1 MFQSEKDIQCEVNR
15 ANVYFVF
22 LLHCRLEGVN
32 VGSNMKLCLPLL
44 LPLLFYQHLWSPA
57 LANSCPKDCTC
68 QAQDAIFCFT
78 RKDPK
83 IPRKVPTTT
92 KNLYVFKN
100 SIESL
105 SQEDFLELE
114 SLEML
119 DLSQNQLT
127 ELPDFVFEPLSSLHN
142 LDLSA
147 NQIVHISKDSFAG
160 LEHLERLYLYSN
172 LIESI
177 HPAAFDGLQQ
187 LLELKL
193 QGNKLAI
200 LPALK
205 MPHLLLLDL
214 RFNSIPSPGP
224 NDLQTPKLESLKLS
238 GLELSSLDEELLGG
252 FKNLHELDISN
263 NQLTTFPGVLREA
276 RGLVSLSLAGNP
288 MGPVKWEDFEKLSEL
303 QELDISNLSLQ
314 GLPET
319 LTQLFPHLQRL
330 TIAENPFNCL
340 CNLAWFPSWLRIKQI
355 QLARTEETRCHF
367 PLFNSGKVLERLSH
381 REFGCPITTT
391 VTTRTVKTTA
401 VPPAPVTNLPSTT
414 HAVLPAKPSDN
425 PSTETGND
433 PPPPTPSSTIDLDL
447 GSIFCPPN
455 ICLNGGTCWLDNKG
469 RLECICQPGTSGRY
483 CEKEKDPLPHEE
495 HTEDPIVPEPEI
507 TATLVTSSS
516 ILLDLHRY
524 IDMRPNI
531 RGVKLTYKNLYG
543 LDKRAKHLNIP
554 PRYPEYTIRGLQ
566 PNSTYSVCANPL
578 GEPGDVDR
586 LCIEI
591 QTISQ
596 QLTSTGAQLEDPKLT
611 KMLIPAVAIL
621 LLLVLV
627 AVAVGVACYMHK
639 NKSKGQLDLECDPSP
654 LELEGLE
661 YGELPQKQEII
672 SCPSTTQNG
681 GLDYEV
687 PLMPHHCTAN
697 NNKNS
702 LKPLYF
708 W

>member
-1 MFQSEKDIQCEVNR
+1 M
-15 ANVYFVF
+15 
-22 LLHCRLEGVN
+22 LEGVN
-32 VGSNMKLCLPLL
+32 VGSNMKLFLPLL
-44 LPLLFYQHLWSPA
+44 LHLLFYQHLCSSV
-57 LANSCPKDCTC
+57 LAVTCPKDCTC
-68 QAQDAIFCFT
+68 QVQDSIFCFS
-78 RKDPK
+78 RKNTKMPSE
-83 IPRKVPTTT
+83 VPATT

-100 SIESL
+100 GIESL
-105 SQEDFLELE
+105 SQEDFLDLE

-119 DLSQNQLT
+119 DLSQNKLT
-127 ELPDFVFEPLSSLHN
+127 ELPDRVFEPLSSLHN

-193 QGNKLAI
+193 QGNKLTI
-200 LPALK
+200 MPVLK

-224 NDLQTPKLESLKLS
+224 NDLQTPKLESLKLG
-238 GLELSSLDEELLGG
+238 GLGLTSLNEELLGS

-263 NQLTTFPGVLREA
+263 NQLTTFPGVLRDA
-276 RGLVSLSLAGNP
+276 RGLVTLSLAGNP

-319 LTQLFPHLQRL
+319 LTQLFPHLERL
-330 TIAENPFNCL
+330 TVAENPFNCL
-340 CNLAWFPSWLRIKQI
+340 CNLAWFPSWLRTKQI
-355 QLARTEETRCHF
+355 QLGRTEETRCHF
-367 PLFNSGKVLERLSH
+367 PPFNSGKVLERLSH

-401 VPPAPVTNLPSTT
+401 APPAPVTSLPSTT
-414 HAVLPAKPSDN
+414 RAVLPAKPSDN
-425 PSTETGND
+425 PSTETDNE
-433 PPPPTPSSTIDLDL
+433 PPPPTPSTSIDPDL
-447 GSIFCPPN
+447 ESPFCPPN

-469 RLECICQPGTSGRY
+469 RLECICLPGTSGRY
-483 CEKEKDPLPHEE
+483 CEKEEDLPPHEDP
-495 HTEDPIVPEPEI
+495 TEDSTVLEPEI

-524 IDMRPNI
+524 IDMRPYI
-531 RGVKLTYKNLYG
+531 RAVKITYKNLSG
-543 LDKRAKHLNIP
+543 PDKRAKHLNVP
-554 PRYPEYTIRGLQ
+554 ATYPEYTLRGLQ
-566 PNSTYSVCANPL
+566 QNSTYSVCASPM
-578 GEPGDVDR
+578 GESGDMETV
-586 LCIEI
+586 CIET

-596 QLTSTGAQLEDPKLT
+596 QPSPTGARLEDPKLT
-611 KMLIPAVAIL
+611 TMLIPAVAIL

-639 NKSKGQLDLECDPSP
+639 KKSKGHLDLECDPSQ
-654 LELEGLE
+654 LELEGLDN
-661 YGELPQKQEII
+661 GALPQKQEII

-681 GLDYEV
+681 GLDYEE
-687 PLMPHHCTAN
+687 PLMQDHCTAN
-697 NNKNS
+697 NNMNS
-702 LKPLYF
+702 LKPSYF
-708 W
+708 

>member
-1 MFQSEKDIQCEVNR
+1 MPSEV
-15 ANVYFVF
+15 
-22 LLHCRLEGVN
+22 
-32 VGSNMKLCLPLL
+32 
-44 LPLLFYQHLWSPA
+44 
-57 LANSCPKDCTC
+57 T
-68 QAQDAIFCFT
+68 
-78 RKDPK
+78 
-83 IPRKVPTTT
+83 TTT

-100 SIESL
+100 GIESL

-114 SLEML
+114 NLEML
-119 DLSQNQLT
+119 DLSQNKLT
-127 ELPDFVFEPLSSLHN
+127 ELPDHVFEPLSSLHN

-193 QGNKLAI
+193 QGNKLTI
-200 LPALK
+200 MPALK

-214 RFNSIPSPGP
+214 RFNSIPSPEP
-224 NDLQTPKLESLKLS
+224 NDLQTPKLESLKLG
-238 GLELSSLDEELLGG
+238 GLGLSSLDEELLGS

-263 NQLTTFPGVLREA
+263 NQLTTFPGVLREV

-288 MGPVKWEDFEKLSEL
+288 MGPLKWEDFEKLSEL

-319 LTQLFPHLQRL
+319 LPQLFPHLQRL
-330 TIAENPFNCL
+330 TVAENPFNCL

-355 QLARTEETRCHF
+355 HLSRTEETRCHF
-367 PLFNSGKVLERLSH
+367 PPFNSGKVLERLSH
-381 REFGCPITTT
+381 REFGCPVTTT
-391 VTTRTVKTTA
+391 VTIRTVKTTA
-401 VPPAPVTNLPSTT
+401 IPPAPITNLPSTT
-414 HAVLPAKPSDN
+414 HEVIPGKPSDN

-433 PPPPTPSSTIDLDL
+433 PPPPTPSSTIDPDL
-447 GSIFCPPN
+447 RSTFCPPN
-455 ICLNGGTCWLDNKG
+455 ICLNGGTCWLDNK
-469 RLECICQPGTSGRY
+469 RRFECICPPGTLGRY
-483 CEKEKDPLPHEE
+483 CEKEEDPLPH
-495 HTEDPIVPEPEI
+495 TEDPTLPEPEI
-507 TATLVTSSS
+507 TAILVTSSS
-516 ILLDLHRY
+516 ILLDLHQY
-524 IDMRPNI
+524 IDMRPQI
-531 RGVKLTYKNLYG
+531 RGVKLTYKNLSG

-554 PRYPEYTIRGLQ
+554 ASYPEYTIRGLQ
-566 PNSTYSVCANPL
+566 QNSTYSVCASPL
-578 GEPGDVDR
+578 GEPEDEDR
-586 LCIEI
+586 VCIES

-596 QLTSTGAQLEDPKLT
+596 QLTPTGARLEDPKLT
-611 KMLIPAVAIL
+611 TMLIPAVAIL

-639 NKSKGQLDLECDPSP
+639 KKPKVHQELECDPSQV
-654 LELEGLE
+654 ELEGLE
-661 YGELPQKQEII
+661 NGELPQKQEII

-687 PLMPHHCTAN
+687 PLMQDHCTAN

-702 LKPLYF
+702 FKPSYF
-708 W
+708 

>member
-1 MFQSEKDIQCEVNR
+1 MPSEV
-15 ANVYFVF
+15 
-22 LLHCRLEGVN
+22 
-32 VGSNMKLCLPLL
+32 
-44 LPLLFYQHLWSPA
+44 
-57 LANSCPKDCTC
+57 T
-68 QAQDAIFCFT
+68 
-78 RKDPK
+78 
-83 IPRKVPTTT
+83 TTT

-100 SIESL
+100 GIESL

-114 SLEML
+114 NLEML
-119 DLSQNQLT
+119 DLSQNKLT
-127 ELPDFVFEPLSSLHN
+127 ELPDHVFEPLSSLHN

-193 QGNKLAI
+193 QGNKLTI
-200 LPALK
+200 MPALK

-214 RFNSIPSPGP
+214 RFNSIPSPEP
-224 NDLQTPKLESLKLS
+224 NDLQTPKLESLKLG
-238 GLELSSLDEELLGG
+238 GLGLSSLDEELLGS

-263 NQLTTFPGVLREA
+263 NQLTTFPGVLREV

-288 MGPVKWEDFEKLSEL
+288 MGPLKWEDFEKLSEL

-319 LTQLFPHLQRL
+319 LPQLFTHLQRL
-330 TIAENPFNCL
+330 TVAENPFNCL

-355 QLARTEETRCHF
+355 HLSRTEETRCHF
-367 PLFNSGKVLERLSH
+367 PPFNSGKVLERLSH
-381 REFGCPITTT
+381 REFGCPVTTT

-401 VPPAPVTNLPSTT
+401 IPPAPITNLPSTT
-414 HAVLPAKPSDN
+414 HEVIPGKPSDN

-433 PPPPTPSSTIDLDL
+433 PPPPTPSSTIDPDL
-447 GSIFCPPN
+447 RSTFCPPN
-455 ICLNGGTCWLDNKG
+455 ICLNGGTCWLDNK
-469 RLECICQPGTSGRY
+469 RRFECICPPGTLGRY
-483 CEKEKDPLPHEE
+483 CEKEEDPLPH
-495 HTEDPIVPEPEI
+495 TEDPTLPEPEI
-507 TATLVTSSS
+507 TAILVTSSS
-516 ILLDLHRY
+516 ILLDLHQY
-524 IDMRPNI
+524 IDMRPQI
-531 RGVKLTYKNLYG
+531 RGVKLTYKNLSG

-554 PRYPEYTIRGLQ
+554 ASYPEYTIRGLQ
-566 PNSTYSVCANPL
+566 QNSTYSVCASPL
-578 GEPGDVDR
+578 GEPEDEDR
-586 LCIEI
+586 VCIES

-596 QLTSTGAQLEDPKLT
+596 QLTPTGARLEDPKLT
-611 KMLIPAVAIL
+611 TMLIPAVAIL

-639 NKSKGQLDLECDPSP
+639 KKPKVHQELECDPSQV
-654 LELEGLE
+654 ELEGLE
-661 YGELPQKQEII
+661 NGELPQKQEII

-687 PLMPHHCTAN
+687 PLMQDHCTAN

-702 LKPLYF
+702 FKPSYF
-708 W
+708 

>member
-1 MFQSEKDIQCEVNR
+1 MRSSWF
-15 ANVYFVF
+15 
-22 LLHCRLEGVN
+22 EGVI
-32 VGSNMKLCLPLL
+32 VGSNMKLFLPLL

-57 LANSCPKDCTC
+57 LADTCPKDCTC
-68 QAQDAIFCFT
+68 PAQDSIFCFS
-78 RKDPK
+78 RKDTKMPN
-83 IPRKVPTTT
+83 KVPTTT
-92 KNLYVFKN
+92 KKLYVFKN
-100 SIESL
+100 GIEFL

-119 DLSQNQLT
+119 DLSQNKLT
-127 ELPDFVFEPLSSLHN
+127 ELPDSVFEPLSSLHN

-193 QGNKLAI
+193 QGNKLTI
-200 LPALK
+200 MPALK
-205 MPHLLLLDL
+205 LPHLLLLDL
-214 RFNSIPSPGP
+214 RFNSIPSPRS
-224 NDLQTPKLESLKLS
+224 NDLQTPRLESLKLG
-238 GLELSSLDEELLGG
+238 GLGLSSLDEELLGS

-276 RGLVSLSLAGNP
+276 RGLVTLSLAGNP
-288 MGPVKWEDFEKLSEL
+288 MGPVKWEDFEKLSEI

-319 LTQLFPHLQRL
+319 LTQLFPHLERL
-330 TIAENPFNCL
+330 TVAENPFNCL

-355 QLARTEETRCHF
+355 QLGRTEETRCHF
-367 PLFNSGKVLERLSH
+367 PPFNSGKVLERLAH

-401 VPPAPVTNLPSTT
+401 VPPAPVTSLPSTT

-425 PSTETGND
+425 PSTETDND
-433 PPPPTPSSTIDLDL
+433 PPPSTPSTSIDPDL
-447 GSIFCPPN
+447 RLNFCPPN
-455 ICLNGGTCWLDNKG
+455 ICLNRGTCWLDNKG
-469 RLECICQPGTSGRY
+469 RLECICLPGTSGRY
-483 CEKEKDPLPHEE
+483 CEKKEDPLPHEE
-495 HTEDPIVPEPEI
+495 PTEVPEPEI
-507 TATLVTSSS
+507 TATVTSSS
-516 ILLDLHRY
+516 ILLDLQRY
-524 IDMRPNI
+524 IIMRPHI
-531 RGVKLTYKNLYG
+531 RGVKLTYKKLSG
-543 LDKRAKHLNIP
+543 PDKRAKHLNLP
-554 PRYPEYTIRGLQ
+554 AYYLEYTLRGLQ
-566 PNSTYSVCANPL
+566 PNSTYFVCASPM

-586 LCIEI
+586 VCIET
-591 QTISQ
+591 QTVSQ
-596 QLTSTGAQLEDPKLT
+596 QLTPTGARLEDPKLT
-611 KMLIPAVAIL
+611 TMLIPAVAIL

-639 NKSKGQLDLECDPSP
+639 KKSKEHLDLKCDPSQM
-654 LELEGLE
+654 ELKGRDS
-661 YGELPQKQEII
+661 GALPEKQEII

-687 PLMPHHCTAN
+687 PLMQDHCTA

-702 LKPLYF
+702 LKPSYF
-708 W
+708 

>member
-1 MFQSEKDIQCEVNR
+1 
-15 ANVYFVF
+15 
-22 LLHCRLEGVN
+22 
-32 VGSNMKLCLPLL
+32 MKLFLPLL
-44 LPLLFYQHLWSPA
+44 LHLLFYQQLLCPA
-57 LANSCPKDCTC
+57 LANTCPKDCTC
-68 QAQDAIFCFT
+68 QNQDSIFCFS
-78 RKDPK
+78 RKDTKMPSE
-83 IPRKVPTTT
+83 VPTTT

-100 SIESL
+100 GIESL

-119 DLSQNQLT
+119 DLSQNKLT
-127 ELPDFVFEPLSSLHN
+127 ELPDHVFEPLSTLHN

-193 QGNKLAI
+193 QGNKLTI
-200 LPALK
+200 MPVLK

-224 NDLQTPKLESLKLS
+224 NDLQTPKLESLKLG
-238 GLELSSLDEELLGG
+238 GLGLPSLNEELLGS

-303 QELDISNLSLQ
+303 RELDISNLSLQ

-319 LTQLFPHLQRL
+319 LSQLFPDLQRL
-330 TIAENPFNCL
+330 TVAENPFNCL
-340 CNLAWFPSWLRIKQI
+340 CNLAWFPSWLRSKQI
-355 QLARTEETRCHF
+355 QLGRTEETRCHF
-367 PLFNSGKVLERLSH
+367 PPLNSGKVLERLLH

-391 VTTRTVKTTA
+391 VTTRTVKTTVA
-401 VPPAPVTNLPSTT
+401 PPAPLTSLPSTT
-414 HAVLPAKPSDN
+414 RAVLPAKPSDN
-425 PSTETGND
+425 PSTETKNEL
-433 PPPPTPSSTIDLDL
+433 PPPTPSTSIDPDL
-447 GSIFCPPN
+447 ELPFCPPN

-469 RLECICQPGTSGRY
+469 HLECICLPGTSGRY
-483 CEKEKDPLPHEE
+483 CEKEEDPPLHEDP
-495 HTEDPIVPEPEI
+495 TEDPTVLESEI
-507 TATLVTSSS
+507 TAVLVTSSS

-524 IDMRPNI
+524 IDKRPHI
-531 RGVKLTYKNLYG
+531 RGVKLTYKNLSG
-543 LDKRAKHLNIP
+543 LDKRAKHLNVP
-554 PRYPEYTIRGLQ
+554 ATYPEYTLRGLQ
-566 PNSTYSVCANPL
+566 PNSTYSVCASSL
-578 GEPGDVDR
+578 GEPGDMDR
-586 LCIEI
+586 VCIET
-591 QTISQ
+591 QTVSQ
-596 QLTSTGAQLEDPKLT
+596 QQAPTGARLEDPKLT
-611 KMLIPAVAIL
+611 TMIIPAVALL

-639 NKSKGQLDLECDPSP
+639 KKSKGHLDLECDPSQ
-654 LELEGLE
+654 LELEGLDN
-661 YGELPQKQEII
+661 GALPQKQEII

-681 GLDYEV
+681 GLDYEE
-687 PLMPHHCTAN
+687 PLMQGHCTAN
-697 NNKNS
+697 NNMNS
-702 LKPLYF
+702 LKPSYF
-708 W
+708 

>member
-1 MFQSEKDIQCEVNR
+1 MPSEV
-15 ANVYFVF
+15 
-22 LLHCRLEGVN
+22 
-32 VGSNMKLCLPLL
+32 
-44 LPLLFYQHLWSPA
+44 
-57 LANSCPKDCTC
+57 T
-68 QAQDAIFCFT
+68 
-78 RKDPK
+78 
-83 IPRKVPTTT
+83 TTT

-100 SIESL
+100 GIESL

-114 SLEML
+114 NLEML
-119 DLSQNQLT
+119 DLSQNKLT
-127 ELPDFVFEPLSSLHN
+127 ELPDHVFEPLSSLHN

-193 QGNKLAI
+193 QGNKLTI
-200 LPALK
+200 MPALK

-214 RFNSIPSPGP
+214 RFNSIPSPEP
-224 NDLQTPKLESLKLS
+224 NDLQTPKLESLKLG
-238 GLELSSLDEELLGG
+238 GLGLSSLDEELLGS

-263 NQLTTFPGVLREA
+263 NQLTTFPGVLREV

-288 MGPVKWEDFEKLSEL
+288 MGPLKWEDFEKLSEL

-319 LTQLFPHLQRL
+319 LPQLFPHLQRL
-330 TIAENPFNCL
+330 TVAENPFNCL

-355 QLARTEETRCHF
+355 HLSRTEETRCHF
-367 PLFNSGKVLERLSH
+367 PPFNSGKVLERLSH
-381 REFGCPITTT
+381 REFGCPVTTT

-401 VPPAPVTNLPSTT
+401 IPPAPITNLPSTT
-414 HAVLPAKPSDN
+414 HEVIPGKPSDN

-433 PPPPTPSSTIDLDL
+433 PPPPTPSSTIDPDL
-447 GSIFCPPN
+447 RSTFCPPN
-455 ICLNGGTCWLDNKG
+455 ICLNGGTCWLDNK
-469 RLECICQPGTSGRY
+469 RRFECICPPGTLGRY
-483 CEKEKDPLPHEE
+483 CEKEEDPLPH
-495 HTEDPIVPEPEI
+495 TEDPTLPEPEI
-507 TATLVTSSS
+507 TAILVTSSS
-516 ILLDLHRY
+516 ILLDLHQY
-524 IDMRPNI
+524 IDMRPQI
-531 RGVKLTYKNLYG
+531 RGVKLTYKNLSG

-554 PRYPEYTIRGLQ
+554 ASYPEYTIRGLQ
-566 PNSTYSVCANPL
+566 QNSTYSVCASPL
-578 GEPGDVDR
+578 GEPEDEDR
-586 LCIEI
+586 VCIES

-596 QLTSTGAQLEDPKLT
+596 QLTPTGARLEDPKLT
-611 KMLIPAVAIL
+611 TMLIPAVAIL

-639 NKSKGQLDLECDPSP
+639 KKPKVHQELECDPSQV
-654 LELEGLE
+654 ELEGLE
-661 YGELPQKQEII
+661 NGELPQKQEII
-672 SCPSTTQNG
+672 SCPSTTQNS

-687 PLMPHHCTAN
+687 PLMQDHCTAN

-702 LKPLYF
+702 FKPSYF
-708 W
+708 